1 MTIFQKINLIP
12 DLINEKKLTETQAVN
27 YICTQLL
34 KNPKLFIRENLEEDL
49 ISDLIEILLQKKD
62 AIFSSY
68 KKEISPFYSFL
79 KNYKKIESKNYLKF
93 IFPNIFFQI
102 SFNKKENVSIVH
114 YR

>member
-49 ISDLIEILLQKKD
+49 ISDLIEILLQKKRRH
-62 AIFSSY
+62 IQFLQKRNLSVLQFSQKLY
-68 KKEISPFYSFL
+68 IL
-79 KNYKKIESKNYLKF
+79 
-93 IFPNIFFQI
+93 QI

>member
-49 ISDLIEILLQKKD
+49 ISDLIEILLQKKVPVLKD
-62 AIFSSY
+62 DTPSSLYERIAPEEHEAI
-68 KKEISPFYSFL
+68 
-79 KNYKKIESKNYLKF
+79 IEGTCLLCEKYL
-93 IFPNIFFQI
+93 
-102 SFNKKENVSIVH
+102 
-114 YR
+114 

>member
-49 ISDLIEILLQKKD
+49 ISDLEYAHYSVDKAYDVD
-62 AIFSSY
+62 AMVWTSVEYCLGDFVD
-68 KKEISPFYSFL
+68 
-79 KNYKKIESKNYLKF
+79 NYNYL
-93 IFPNIFFQI
+93 IDYD
-102 SFNKKENVSIVH
+102 EE
-114 YR
+114 